1 MAMYEKLFEKTG
13 ISLERLH
20 SFCLVAEQGG
30 FNKAAG
36 KHPYRQAQFSK
47 QVADLEKYFG
57 FSLFFRKGRTITL
70 SPNGK
75 SLYQTASNYLA
86 ELERLLTKTELQS
99 IPLTIS
105 AGESVIS
112 YVIPSLLDEAIQKMS
127 RSITLIDRTS
137 PESLEDILN
146 YKSDLAIVG
155 RNVKDKRVVCVR
167 LLKSNTVLI
176 TPKEHSKK
184 FYTGDNIKLLSE
196 NPTVLLSG
204 KGSYRQTILTAFGRH
219 NPKLVLEA
227 PSFAAVK
234 TYVAAGMGVSYIPQY
249 CFTAAD
255 ATSLDNCVPAPFKSI
270 TRELYLIYRKNLP
283 DLSEVAGKIITQILK
298 KFPGAPSK

>member
-1 MAMYEKLFEKTG
+1 MYEKLFEKTG
-13 ISLERLH
+13 LSLERLR

-57 FSLFFRKGRTITL
+57 FSLFVRKGRSITL

-75 SLYQTASNYLA
+75 ALYLTASNYLA
-86 ELERLLTKTELQS
+86 ELERLLTKTETQS
-99 IPLTIS
+99 IPLSIS
-105 AGESVIS
+105 AGESVIN
-112 YVIPSLLDEAIQKMS
+112 YVIPSLLDEDIQKMS
-127 RSITLIDRTS
+127 HSITLIDRTS
-137 PESLEDILN
+137 PESLEDILS

-155 RNVKDKRVVCVR
+155 RSIKDKRIICVR
-167 LLKSNTVLI
+167 LIRSNTVLI
-176 TPKEHSKK
+176 TSKKYPKK

-204 KGSYRQTILTAFGRH
+204 KGSYRQTILSTFGKQ

-249 CFTAAD
+249 CFTPTD
-255 ATSLDNCVPAPFKSI
+255 ANILDTCIPAPFKSAI
-270 TRELYLIYRKNLP
+270 RELFLIYRKNLP
-283 DLSEVAGKIITQILK
+283 DLSQTAGKIISQILK
-298 KFPGAPSK
+298 KFPSTLSK